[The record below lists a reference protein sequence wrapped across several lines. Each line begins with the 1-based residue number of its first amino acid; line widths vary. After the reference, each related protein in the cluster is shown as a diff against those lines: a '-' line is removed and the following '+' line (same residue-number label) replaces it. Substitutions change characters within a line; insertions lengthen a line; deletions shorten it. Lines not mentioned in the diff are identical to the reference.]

1 MAAEID
7 LWNNGEVHVS
17 QSGVTVDAYHNT
29 NIWFHGEPT
38 ANNEGLMIDM
48 YNYVSDIRVYARAS
62 GISVAEDYGESG
74 MVSATIARDN
84 TVYDELKGGC
94 SITISGVD

>member
-1 MAAEID
+1 M
-7 LWNNGEVHVS
+7 
-17 QSGVTVDAYHNT
+17 
-29 NIWFHGEPT
+29 
-38 ANNEGLMIDM
+38 
-48 YNYVSDIRVYARAS
+48 
-62 GISVAEDYGESG
+62 GITVAEDFGDSG